1 MIKYKYN
8 LVKSKFSLC
17 CYNYLQS
24 KSKTLLCL
32 IAGGGE
38 GKTEEMGLGE
48 VGRLAECRGWGGDGL
63 DWHCQT
69 EHFNWKPCSEH
80 CIRSGCSP
88 RCQIA
93 NVRNSCTFPIPTH
106 PPLILLILLLT
117 HPPFNLHLILL
128 FNFKTSEE
136 FERQKLGASD

>member
-1 MIKYKYN
+1 MREWLIKYKYN

-24 KSKTLLCL
+24 KSKTLLYL

-48 VGRLAECRGWGGDGL
+48 VGRLAGGGGLGVGVGDGL

-88 RCQIA
+88 GAKLQMFA
-93 NVRNSCTFPIPTH
+93 TAVLSQFPPTH
-106 PPLILLILLLT
+106 PSSHPPLLL
-117 HPPFNLHLILL
+117 
-128 FNFKTSEE
+128 KTSEE
-136 FERQKLGASD
+136 FERQKLGASDWLSDLWSK

>member
-24 KSKTLLCL
+24 KSKTLLYL

-48 VGRLAECRGWGGDGL
+48 VGRLAECMGLGGEGVGRGGGGWAGL
-63 DWHCQT
+63 ALPNRALQL
-69 EHFNWKPCSEH
+69 E
-80 CIRSGCSP
+80 
-88 RCQIA
+88 A
-93 NVRNSCTFPIPTH
+93 
-106 PPLILLILLLT
+106 
-117 HPPFNLHLILL
+117 L
-128 FNFKTSEE
+128 F
-136 FERQKLGASD
+136 